1 MILAEF
7 AHIAT
12 HGQVRDVEAD
22 PVDNWHNE
30 DIEKNPDLYVS
41 KYSYQ
46 LVKFA
51 SCTYYVTLIH
61 LFFTLTLRA
70 LFRAYYPCKHER
82 ISLSSLT
89 EKKI

>member
-41 KYSYQ
+41 KYSYK

-61 LFFTLTLRA
+61 LILHLP
-70 LFRAYYPCKHER
+70 YER
-82 ISLSSLT
+82 SLEHTTHVSTIASPWVV
-89 EKKI
+89 